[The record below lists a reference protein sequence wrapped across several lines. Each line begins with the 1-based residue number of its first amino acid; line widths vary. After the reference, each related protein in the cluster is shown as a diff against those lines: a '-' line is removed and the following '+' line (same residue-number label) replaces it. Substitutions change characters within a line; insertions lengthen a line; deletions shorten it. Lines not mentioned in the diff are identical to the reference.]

1 MGRARKPVSAE
12 LGAVPGSGGGVG
24 GVARAEGSHA
34 RFFLREFRAALPAA
48 AFRMRPGWLAVEE
61 WVPGDDQAG
70 ARRLGLGSA
79 AAKGGSQWVAGP
91 RGEHQT
97 PGRRGQGSPFG
108 KVSRKGEVSLGK
120 SPLCSSSLHSQFS
133 SRLEA
138 SHALLLQPEF
148 LT

>member
-24 GVARAEGSHA
+24 GVARAEGSDA

-79 AAKGGSQWVAGP
+79 ATDGGS
-91 RGEHQT
+91 H
-97 PGRRGQGSPFG
+97 
-108 KVSRKGEVSLGK
+108 
-120 SPLCSSSLHSQFS
+120 
-133 SRLEA
+133 
-138 SHALLLQPEF
+138 
-148 LT
+148 